1 MRKITLTKNLKRL
14 ILILAAVLG
23 AYLGFLLG
31 GLLHKGL
38 EEFYQLAEWML
49 AVIYLGSILLGAG
62 AFTAVSIPLVKG
74 VIACAQVLE
83 GFLKKYPAQ
92 EIVGGIIGIVLGT
105 IVAFLLSSMFTGIAN
120 GLVAALLSI
129 LSFLVLGIVGMLICK
144 TALAPLLV
152 QHKQSGGNTASPKI
166 LDSSAII
173 DGRIVEVCKAGF
185 CEGRLIVPG
194 FVLNELK
201 AIADSQDLLK
211 RNRGRRGLD
220 IVKALQKTEGLT
232 VEIDNTD
239 FPDAKDM
246 ENKLLKLAEQR
257 KASLVTNDY
266 NLNKVA
272 QVMNI
277 KVLNLNELSNAVK
290 PVMLPGEVHKVKIV
304 KEGKEGQGVGFRE
317 DGTMIVVENGGNDIG
332 NLVDVTITT
341 SIQTNTGLIIFGR
354 IM

>member
-1 MRKITLTKNLKRL
+1 MKKINLTKNMKRL
-14 ILILAAVLG
+14 ILVLGALLG
-23 AYLGFLLG
+23 AYLGLLLG
-31 GLLHKGL
+31 GFLHDWIKSMT
-38 EEFYQLAEWML
+38 QLQDWMTV
-49 AVIYLGSILLGAG
+49 VIYGVSLLAGAG
-62 AFTAVSIPLVKG
+62 VFTGISLPLVKG
-74 VIACAQVLE
+74 TIACAQALE
-83 GFLKKYPAQ
+83 GFLKRFTAQ
-92 EIVGGIIGIVLGT
+92 EIVGGIIGIVLGAM
-105 IVAFLLSSMFTGIAN
+105 VAFLFSSVFNGIGNEFLSATI
-120 GLVAALLSI
+120 SI
-129 LSFLVLGIVGMLICK
+129 LSFLILSIVGMLICRN
-144 TALAPLLV
+144 ALAPLLV
-152 QHKQSGGNTASPKI
+152 QQKQGAGAGGPKV

-220 IVKALQKTEGLT
+220 IVKTLQKTEGLT

-246 ENKLLKLAEQR
+246 ETRLLKLAEQR

-317 DGTMIVVENGGNDIG
+317 DGSMIVVENGGNDIG

>member
-1 MRKITLTKNLKRL
+1 MKKIKFTRNMKRL
-14 ILILAAVLG
+14 ILALG
-23 AYLGFLLG
+23 ALLG
-31 GLLHKGL
+31 GYLGLLLGNFLHGWI
-38 EEFYQLAEWML
+38 QSVAELQSWMSV
-49 AVIYLGSILLGAG
+49 VIYLAALLVGAG
-62 AFTAVSIPLVKG
+62 VFTGLSLPLVKG
-74 VIACAQVLE
+74 VIACAQALDA
-83 GFLKKYPAQ
+83 FLKRFTSQ
-92 EIVGGIIGIVLGT
+92 EIVAGLIGIVMGAM
-105 IVAFLLSSMFTGIAN
+105 VAFLFSSVFNGIGNEFLSATLSIMSF
-120 GLVAALLSI
+120 LLLS
-129 LSFLVLGIVGMLICK
+129 VVGMLICK
-144 TALAPLLV
+144 SALAPLLV
-152 QHKQSGGNTASPKI
+152 QQKQGDGSGCPKV
-166 LDSSAII
+166 LDSSALI
-173 DGRIVEVCKAGF
+173 DGRIVEVYKAGF

-194 FVLNELK
+194 FVLNEIK
-201 AIADSQDLLK
+201 AVADSQDLLK

-220 IVKALQKTEGLT
+220 IVKTLQKIDGLT

-239 FPDAKDM
+239 FPEIKDM
-246 ENKLLKLAEQR
+246 ETKLLKLAEQR
-257 KASLVTNDY
+257 KAALVTNDY

-272 QVMNI
+272 QVMSI